1 MRKTLALGVLLAACP
16 AAAAIPVEP
25 KTQPP
30 AAVARPVTDDYFGTK
45 VVDRFRYM
53 ESRDAETTAWMKAQS
68 QWTHGLL
75 DSIAPKQA
83 YLKTMSDFGAQF
95 GLVSTTALAGGKTFY
110 LERAPGADQFN
121 LKVQDGGAPRT
132 L

>member
-1 MRKTLALGVLLAACP
+1 MRITLALGTILAVCP
-16 AAAAIPVEP
+16 AAAAGPVEP

-68 QWTHGLL
+68 GWTHGVL
-75 DSIAPKQA
+75 DSVRPKQA
-83 YLKTMSDFGAQF
+83 YLQTMASFGAQF
-95 GLVSTTALAGGKTFY
+95 GLVSTTTLAAGRIF
-110 LERAPGADQFN
+110 
-121 LKVQDGGAPRT
+121 
-132 L
+132 

>member
-30 AAVARPVTDDYFGTK
+30 AAVARPVTDDYFGTS
-45 VVDRFRYM
+45 VIDRFRYM

-68 QWTHGLL
+68 AWTHGVL
-75 DSIAPKQA
+75 DAIKPKQA
-83 YLKTMSDFGAQF
+83 FFDDMSRFGGQF
-95 GLVSTTALAGGKTFY
+95 GVVSTAALAGGKVFY
-110 LERAPGADQFN
+110 LERAPRADQYN
-121 LKVQDGGAPRT
+121 LKVQD
-132 L
+132 